1 MKPRR
6 PVSMIILD
14 AILIVWWIIFI
25 AMFFA
30 ALIMTEAYKPDEL
43 RGFRGEGMV
52 VIFDFLISEGE
63 GWLRSE
69 WKVGRFW
76 TSILL
81 LFSTVF
87 TIWLT
92 HQYFNYFNYID
103 QFRWPCVK
111 LSILT
116 YFICLYINVSPSINE
131 YLKNYKWQHWLEP
144 WRNCYSYYKD
154 GSDDQN

>member
-14 AILIVWWIIFI
+14 AILIVWWIIFVI
-25 AMFFA
+25 VFFTV
-30 ALIMTEAYKPDEL
+30 LIKTNRPTGIY
-43 RGFRGEGMV
+43 GFYAKGLV
-52 VIFDFLISEGE
+52 VIFNLLISEGE
-63 GWLRSE
+63 GKLRSE
-69 WKVGRFW
+69 LNVGRLA

-81 LFSTVF
+81 LFPAAWA
-87 TIWLT
+87 IWLT

-144 WRNCYSYYKD
+144 WRNCYSYYKE